1 MNSNFP
7 RVILLLFEKLFN
19 EEVVLQFGP
28 DFTLHLIFLIFST
41 IDELVLPSSLFH
53 TAEEAL
59 MAKVEESGIFL
70 CMEVDLWVVRF
81 PDPLPSQSGNLTNLW
96 EFSTEFL
103 FFFRRAYTDPYF
115 TGLMEE
121 AYKEWEDL
129 QKQTGVQLVKYNH
142 FPRW

>member
-1 MNSNFP
+1 
-7 RVILLLFEKLFN
+7 
-19 EEVVLQFGP
+19 
-28 DFTLHLIFLIFST
+28 
-41 IDELVLPSSLFH
+41 
-53 TAEEAL
+53 

-70 CMEVDLWVVRF
+70 CMEVDLWEVRF